1 MLAGPADALAACLQ
15 QVMKSPRLTE
25 LRRKAHEAHERGMR
39 FFRDERM
46 IDDHLQLYR
55 NLLHER
61 ERPC

>member
-25 LRRKAHEAHERGMR
+25 VRRKAHQRGMR

-46 IDDHLQLYR
+46 IDDHLQLFR

-61 ERPC
+61 GRPC